1 MRQLALVALLVLGCS
16 STSRTPAVT
25 PPPDGDWC
33 AAAEARLE
41 ALDCRDPRGDPM
53 WVNRRG
59 ERFAET
65 CQTAYEQGGLFL
77 NPQCI
82 AEAAGCQEANACPAE

>member
-16 STSRTPAVT
+16 SPSRTPPVT

-33 AAAEARLE
+33 PAAEARLE

-65 CQTAYEQGGLFL
+65 CQTAYEQGGVFF